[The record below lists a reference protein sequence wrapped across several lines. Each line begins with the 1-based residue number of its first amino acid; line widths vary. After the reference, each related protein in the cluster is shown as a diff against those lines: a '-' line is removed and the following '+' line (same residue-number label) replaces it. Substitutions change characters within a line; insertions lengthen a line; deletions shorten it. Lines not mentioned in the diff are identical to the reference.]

1 MNSVKNLT
9 FDMLKNL
16 SEDDKRDIR
25 LLGTLEDVVLDAR
38 KRHALALYP
47 LIDDGSRAEPKS
59 DFGGKKYFAPKP
71 QEEITNR
78 VYPKL
83 IQELERLDMLRK
95 DLDSLRLSANI
106 FAFREA
112 VNNASALAINPGLY
126 FDSSKF
132 MPRMIVRLSNE
143 SYENWPGFTMEDVQ
157 RIMDLLKGVA
167 TLASYDAVRLCF
179 GLDST
184 EGKCATEEGLK
195 RYFGCESVDSVYQMV
210 QRTCETARKH
220 FYISAELKNLVI
232 PTTF

>member
-9 FDMLKNL
+9 FDMLTNL

-25 LLGTLEDVVLDAR
+25 SINTLENVVLGAR
-38 KRHALALYP
+38 KKHALALYSP
-47 LIDDGSRAEPKS
+47 TDGSRTGPRS
-59 DFGGKKYFAPKP
+59 DSGGKKYFAPNT
-71 QEEITNR
+71 QEEIANR

-112 VNNASALAINPGLY
+112 VNNASALAINPSLY

-143 SYENWPGFTMEDVQ
+143 SYENWPGFAMKDVQ
-157 RIMDLLKGVA
+157 KIMDLLKGVA

-179 GLDST
+179 GLDGT
-184 EGKCATEEGLK
+184 EGKCATEEELK
-195 RYFGCESVDSVYQMV
+195 RYFGCESIDSVYQMA

>member
-9 FDMLKNL
+9 FDMLENL
-16 SEDDKRDIR
+16 SEDDKRNIR

-38 KRHALALYP
+38 KRHALALYS
-47 LIDDGSRAEPKS
+47 LIDGGSRTGPRS
-59 DFGGKKYFAPKP
+59 DSGGKKYFAPNT
-71 QEEITNR
+71 QEEIANR

-95 DLDSLRLSANI
+95 DLGSLRLSANI

-112 VNNASALAINPGLY
+112 VNNASALAINPSLY

-143 SYENWPGFTMEDVQ
+143 SYENWPGFAMKDVQ
-157 RIMDLLKGVA
+157 KIMDLLKGVT

-179 GLDST
+179 GLDGT
-184 EGKCATEEGLK
+184 EGKCATEEELK
-195 RYFGCESVDSVYQMV
+195 RYFGCESVDSVYQMI